1 MSRRQHITSTA
12 LLLAILAQPLAS
24 AGGWREAFAIDSRQL
39 WPCGDDALG
48 DIDWRQRVLGVLLPD
63 PPSDSSIRCVVIP
76 AFDPE
81 WVVIADCKR
90 AGSATLEYRLAEKNV
105 WYANWVP
112 METDGHP
119 RMLGWSESPVPV
131 EVATSQGA
139 LSYDTCLALRDLWS
153 VVLQDPSGWNRSGED
168 GTFYVFFSGTGLEKS
183 CGEVWSPH
191 EGTYLG
197 RLASLVEDL
206 RRLVSENDA
215 NLRNGLDRELGER
228 ARRLAEEHRE
238 AAGSPARR

>member
-1 MSRRQHITSTA
+1 MRTA
-12 LLLAILAQPLAS
+12 LLLAILAQPFAS
-24 AGGWREAFAIDSRQL
+24 AEGFPEAFAIDSRQL
-39 WPCGDDALG
+39 WPCRDYALG

-63 PPSDSSIRCVVIP
+63 PPSASSIRCVVIP
-76 AFDPE
+76 AFDAE

-90 AGSATLEYRLAEKNV
+90 DGSATLEYRIAEKNV

-112 METDGHP
+112 METDEHP
-119 RMLGWSESPVPV
+119 GMMGWSESPMPI

-139 LSYDTCLALRDLWS
+139 LLYDTCLALRDLWS
-153 VVLQDPSGWNRSGED
+153 VVLKEPAGWGHPGAD
-168 GTFYVFFSGTGLEKS
+168 GTFYVFFSGTRLENS

-197 RLASLVEDL
+197 RLVSLVADL

-215 NLRNGLDRELGER
+215 SLQNGLDRELGER
-228 ARRLAEEHRE
+228 ARRLADEHRE
-238 AAGSPARR
+238 STGPPARK